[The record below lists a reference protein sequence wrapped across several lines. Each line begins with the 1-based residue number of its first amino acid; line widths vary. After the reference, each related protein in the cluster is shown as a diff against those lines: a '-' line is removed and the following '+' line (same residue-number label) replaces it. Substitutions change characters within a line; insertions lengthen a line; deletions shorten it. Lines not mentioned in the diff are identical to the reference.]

1 MQTKILYNNYDV
13 PSEIVSMENL
23 ENDFERAQYLQNLLI
38 NLATGGQA
46 ENSEYQELR
55 QYFLDNPA
63 TKSTLPSWVRLN
75 RDLSQF
81 WQFIKFKFSTY
92 AERRTFIWN
101 EFTPLLE
108 FLETGSKTPSDQ
120 PISEVLKRFNAE
132 SVQIVW
138 AKALDRRQSDPD
150 GAITAARTLIET
162 ICKHILDEKG
172 IEYNAKTDLP
182 QLYHLASTELSL
194 SPSQYT
200 EDVFKQILGSC
211 SAIVNGLGTLRN
223 RLGDA
228 HGQGKKT
235 VRPAAR
241 HAELAVNLARSVALF
256 LVETWESR
264 NSKTV

>member
-1 MQTKILYNNYDV
+1 
-13 PSEIVSMENL
+13 MEHL
-23 ENDFERAQYLQNLLI
+23 ENDFEKAQYLQNLLV
-38 NLATGGQA
+38 NHATGGAA

-63 TKSTLPSWVRLN
+63 TKSLIPSWVRIH
-75 RDLSQF
+75 RDLAQF
-81 WQFIKFKFSTY
+81 WQFIKYKFPTY
-92 AERRTFIWN
+92 AERRTFIWD
-101 EFTPLLE
+101 EFASLLG

-120 PISEVLKRFNAE
+120 TVSDVLKRFNAE

-138 AKALDRRQSDPD
+138 TKALDRRQSDPE
-150 GAITAARTLIET
+150 GAITAARTLLET

-172 IEYNAKTDLP
+172 IEYNNKTDLP
-182 QLYHLASTELSL
+182 QLYHLVSTELSL

-200 EDVFKQILGSC
+200 EDIFKQILGGC
-211 SAIVNGLGTLRN
+211 SSIVNGLGTLRN

-228 HGQGKKT
+228 HGQGKKP

-241 HAELAVNLARSVALF
+241 HAELAVNLAGSVALF

-264 NSKTV
+264 NSNTG